1 MSEKGRNLYAWIR
14 TVSSFNETRL
24 LMIRAQTWSLPVLS
38 ISSCFMTSLSS
49 INLLVT
55 ISLKA
60 FQEVTLYFWLSIKIL
75 PPSPKKKK
83 KNQNKTLKQQI
94 QLRVAWNTE
103 WITKTFF
110 GGVDKVIIDLLTG
123 SAIHAILQSYLWT

>member
-60 FQEVTLYFWLSIKIL
+60 FQEVTFYFWLSIKIL

-94 QLRVAWNTE
+94 QLRVAWNME

-110 GGVDKVIIDLLTG
+110 WGVDKVIIDLLTG
-123 SAIHAILQSYLWT
+123 SAIHVILQSYLWT